1 LEGTVEY
8 ADFLT
13 NAAAAAEDRAA
24 ERETAMSAWRAHRER
39 ELVADLETRPLLA
52 CMPGNY
58 STETQPPV
66 AVEMVEWVMQTSG
79 DAART
84 LAEAIYSP
92 TARYRLHRLFASQAA
107 EHECDMRPESAWE
120 A

>member
-1 LEGTVEY
+1 MGHRDHNVEQ
-8 ADFLT
+8 
-13 NAAAAAEDRAA
+13 AAAAEDRAA
-24 ERETAMSAWRAHRER
+24 DITAAQSAWRARREL
-39 ELVADLETRPLLA
+39 ELVALLETRPLLA

-58 STETQPPV
+58 SLEHTPPV
-66 AVEMVEWVMQTSG
+66 SVELVDWVMCTSG

-92 TARYRLHRLFASQAA
+92 TARYRLHRMFAADAA
-107 EHECDMRPESAWE
+107 ERECDMRPESAWE